1 MVHADVQNVTLV
13 QLGAGSFQRVAVK
26 GANTWNTTSGDENFY
41 NLRTFEH
48 EWVFNDGDNEESSY
62 ITHCVEIYQGVS
74 VGADYLYESV
84 AIESVPERPNSGW
97 PGNMGEE
104 RARLLRDLYAGWANP
119 STGGVNGS
127 ESERDAIASAFQLM
141 VWEITHENF
150 DAVVAEDMV
159 GQITFEFGAIQRQFD
174 GSGQDVVGD
183 YVTQMIASLSD
194 GPLQDAELVGWT
206 EENAQDQARYIPAP
220 GVMMTLAG
228 GLAFSRRRRRS

>member
-1 MVHADVQNVTLV
+1 MIHADVQNVTLA
-13 QLGAGSFQRVAVK
+13 QLGAGSYQRVAVK
-26 GANTWNTTSGDENFY
+26 GANTWNAISGDENFY

-74 VGADYLYESV
+74 VGAEYLYQSV
-84 AIESVPERPNSGW
+84 AIESVPERPNGGW

-159 GQITFEFGAIQRQFD
+159 SQITFESGAIQRQFD
-174 GSGQDVVGD
+174 GSGPDVVGD
-183 YVTQMIASLSD
+183 YVTQMISSLSD
-194 GPLQDAELVGWT
+194 GPLEYAELVGWT

-220 GVMMTLAG
+220 GVMMAVAG
-228 GLAFSRRRRRS
+228 GLAFTRRRRRF